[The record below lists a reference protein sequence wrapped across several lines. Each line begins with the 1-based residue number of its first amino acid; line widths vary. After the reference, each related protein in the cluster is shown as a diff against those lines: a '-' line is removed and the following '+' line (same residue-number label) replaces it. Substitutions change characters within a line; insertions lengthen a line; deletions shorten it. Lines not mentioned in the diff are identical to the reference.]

1 MNNLST
7 TVKMLRK
14 QYNLTQEELS
24 LKSGVGL
31 RFVRDLEQGKETLRL
46 DKVNQL
52 LDFFNYEMVATQK
65 TVNNE
70 TSPYIL
76 QRPIGRYSD
85 RK

>member
-1 MNNLST
+1 MNNLSI

-46 DKVNQL
+46 DKVNQIL
-52 LDFFNYEMVATQK
+52 NLFGSEVGVVPMIK
-65 TVNNE
+65 TDE
-70 TSPYIL
+70 
-76 QRPIGRYSD
+76 R
-85 RK
+85 

>member
-1 MNNLST
+1 MNILST

-52 LDFFNYEMVATQK
+52 LDFFC
-65 TVNNE
+65 
-70 TSPYIL
+70 
-76 QRPIGRYSD
+76 IG
-85 RK
+85 K

>member
-1 MNNLST
+1 MNHLSI

-52 LDFFNYEMVATQK
+52 LDFVNYEMVATQK
-65 TVNNE
+65 DDN
-70 TSPYIL
+70 
-76 QRPIGRYSD
+76 Q
-85 RK
+85 

>member
-7 TVKMLRK
+7 TVKILRK

-52 LDFFNYEMVATQK
+52 LDFFNYEMVATPK
-65 TVNNE
+65 TD
-70 TSPYIL
+70 S
-76 QRPIGRYSD
+76 Q
-85 RK
+85 

>member
-1 MNNLST
+1 MNHLSI

-14 QYNLTQEELS
+14 QHNLTQEELS

-52 LDFFNYEMVATQK
+52 LDFFNYEMVATSK
-65 TVNNE
+65 TDN
-70 TSPYIL
+70 
-76 QRPIGRYSD
+76 Q
-85 RK
+85 

>member
-1 MNNLST
+1 MNNLSI

-52 LDFFNYEMVATQK
+52 LDFSIMKWLPLKKQ
-65 TVNNE
+65 
-70 TSPYIL
+70 
-76 QRPIGRYSD
+76 
-85 RK
+85 